1 MEEIAYDI
9 TAHYPLPPRNVEWGE
24 VSSSPVF
31 RHPDVRIQSQCL
43 KEGREKWGGI
53 HGSREGLQKCLAE
66 TTLRAYPLLVP
77 NHQSCPDHETTPPPS
92 LCTLDCQQIL
102 PHFLRSSTHHVPLSF
117 CLLFLPVSL
126 TALVSEIIT
135 TKDHFSVLLH
145 QSPLGLPSFYGFS
158 RRLPTFQYTGHWHSP
173 CQRYWAVVIK
183 WGRGIDLLRPFP
195 ISSDLP
201 LWHQFWLCSRLC
213 LMPLHAAALQ
223 IIEQTISFQDR
234 VCLLICAFSKYWS
247 LPRCVPVIHLGKNTA
262 PFLQRMFILFRVGGE
277 REREGES
284 ERRERGERERRK
296 KRGGGEGGRP
306 RKAKNKTKW

>member
-1 MEEIAYDI
+1 MFLQNYVRVVEVWWDEYKDYFYASRPESKALPYGDISELKKFREDHNCKSFKWFMEEIAYDI

-183 WGRGIDLLRPFP
+183 
-195 ISSDLP
+195 
-201 LWHQFWLCSRLC
+201 
-213 LMPLHAAALQ
+213 
-223 IIEQTISFQDR
+223 
-234 VCLLICAFSKYWS
+234 
-247 LPRCVPVIHLGKNTA
+247 
-262 PFLQRMFILFRVGGE
+262 
-277 REREGES
+277 
-284 ERRERGERERRK
+284 
-296 KRGGGEGGRP
+296 
-306 RKAKNKTKW
+306 